1 MPDPTPRYLV
11 PFHPKRVPHHF
22 ADLLIIG
29 GGLAGLRAALAA
41 DPQLSVLVITKDS
54 IRQSNSNYAQ
64 GGIAGVLDP
73 EDRFENHVA
82 DTLGA
87 GGDLCDAAVVDMVVH
102 EAPARI
108 RELIAWGAR
117 FDEESGSLA
126 LGREGGHSHDRI
138 VHALGDATGGSDA
151 RRDRTRE

>member
-54 IRQSNSNYAQ
+54 IRQSNSNYAR
-64 GGIAGVLDP
+64 GASRAYSIRKIASRITWPTRCRRRGFV
-73 EDRFENHVA
+73 R
-82 DTLGA
+82 
-87 GGDLCDAAVVDMVVH
+87 CRVVDMVVR

-126 LGREGGHSHDRI
+126 LGAKGGT
-138 VHALGDATGGSDA
+138 ATTGSCTPWGMPRGA
-151 RRDRTRE
+151 K